1 MTPKQIQTA
10 KKKIKKLYGL
20 KRVITDNEVILE
32 VNNLKRKNQ
41 NGNLDDFSLNLFN
54 ELSTGQNP
62 INLEN

>member
-54 ELSTGQNP
+54 ALSTGQNP
-62 INLEN
+62 INFES